1 MFWRRSGKAEAPEN
15 SSRSINVNGME
26 VPYRVERRNVKFPRL
41 EFTAGGLLA
50 ILPKSCKDETPL
62 LREKMKWISEKYGAI
77 QRMMEDARAQ
87 SPNGNGL
94 LIFGDFFGFRESESL
109 KVDFCAKTAEFNP
122 CDKNHVR
129 RLERILRRELLSELE
144 PAVEEYSRKLGAE
157 HRRITVKKLRSR
169 WGSCSS
175 GGNLNF
181 NLWLVCLPR
190 ELVRYLACH
199 EVAHLREKNHRRAF
213 WRLVGQEFGNY
224 REMEKRLSEYWLFI
238 QEYPCNTTKIFET

>member
-1 MFWRRSGKAEAPEN
+1 MFGRKSGKEEAPGN
-15 SSRSINVNGME
+15 SRSIKVNNMD

-41 EFTAGGLLA
+41 EFTTGGLLA
-50 ILPKSCKDETPL
+50 ILPKSCRDETPL
-62 LREKMKWISEKYGAI
+62 LREKMGWISEKYGAV
-77 QRMMEDARAQ
+77 QRMVEDAKAQ
-87 SPNGNGL
+87 NQNGDGL
-94 LIFGDFFGFRESESL
+94 LIFGDFFEFRESESL
-109 KVDFCAKTAEFNP
+109 KVDFDAKTAEFSP
-122 CDKNHVR
+122 GDKNHVR
-129 RLERILRRELLSELE
+129 RLERILRRELLAELE

-157 HRRITVKKLRSR
+157 PRRITIKKLRSR

-190 ELVRYLACH
+190 KLVRYLACH

-213 WRLVGQEFGNY
+213 WGLVGREFGNY
-224 REMEKRLSEYWLFI
+224 REMERRLSEYWLFI